1 MGPQWNLASSAGA
14 GHGLFGVLV
23 CPGGAVGFPCP
34 GVLAGGPGVIVGVV
48 VVGVLPVGVTVGVTE
63 VVVGALDTGVLGR
76 SPGVVEGVV
85 VVSATGRSV
94 LWPVSCGFP
103 GFGVSVLRSG
113 AGVTRC
119 AGCCRPASG
128 KGISGVSGR
137 GPPSTLLTSSTTY
150 PTTGTATSA
159 PT

>member
-14 GHGLFGVLV
+14 GHGLLGVLV

-34 GVLAGGPGVIVGVV
+34 GVLVGGPGVIVGVV
-48 VVGVLPVGVTVGVTE
+48 VVGVMVGVNE

-76 SPGVVEGVV
+76 SPGVEEGVV

-94 LWPVSCGFP
+94 LWPVSCDFP

-137 GPPSTLLTSSTTY
+137 GPPSTLLTSSTT
-150 PTTGTATSA
+150 
-159 PT
+159 